1 MVIYIHFLQRDGR
14 FVSVLMLK
22 QLQLF
27 FFFLPF
33 HLKEISLIILKPQV

>member
-27 FFFLPF
+27 FFLPF